1 MTTSSKETVAA
12 VPVPVKK
19 PRAARKVKAVRPKVD
34 PVENGAT
41 VKAEVSDEA
50 FLEAFRAYLQEVFGM
65 DQDATSMAFALFEYA
80 GIPGTILCG
89 WISSRFFQGR
99 CAPVNVIFMLI
110 VAVGIVLYW
119 EAAALAALTGIELQ
133 YIVYVALA
141 LIGGAVYGPIAMIGV
156 QALSLVPKNAA
167 GTAAGFMGLFGYM
180 LGDAVLSKVVMGY
193 VADSSLG
200 WNFTFE
206 MFVTASIAA
215 VVICIIAWGKEK
227 RTMEERLRQAREEH
241 KLA

>member
-1 MTTSSKETVAA
+1 
-12 VPVPVKK
+12 
-19 PRAARKVKAVRPKVD
+19 
-34 PVENGAT
+34 
-41 VKAEVSDEA
+41 
-50 FLEAFRAYLQEVFGM
+50 
-65 DQDATSMAFALFEYA
+65 
-80 GIPGTILCG
+80 
-89 WISSRFFQGR
+89 
-99 CAPVNVIFMLI
+99 
-110 VAVGIVLYW
+110 
-119 EAAALAALTGIELQ
+119 
-133 YIVYVALA
+133 
-141 LIGGAVYGPIAMIGV
+141 
-156 QALSLVPKNAA
+156 
-167 GTAAGFMGLFGYM
+167 MGLFGYM